1 MNAAGT
7 KLLGR
12 WGEAAAAEYLRKK
25 GYRIVA
31 AGYRTR
37 LGEIDL
43 IAENRRVL
51 AFVEV
56 KTRKNADFAQAR
68 DAVDRRKQG
77 KIIQTAKL
85 YLAGHETK
93 KEVRLDVIEVYAP
106 QGIETADPQII
117 HIENAFT
124 EDR

>member
-1 MNAAGT
+1 MNT

-12 WGEAAAAEYLRKK
+12 WGEAAAADFLRKK
-25 GYRIVA
+25 GYKIVA

-37 LGEIDL
+37 IGEIDL
-43 IAENRRVL
+43 IAENRGVL

-68 DAVDRRKQG
+68 DAVNYRKQG
-77 KIIQTAKL
+77 KIIDTAKL
-85 YLAGHETK
+85 YLAQHETE
-93 KEVRLDVIEVYAP
+93 KEIRLDVIEVYAP
-106 QGIETADPQII
+106 DGTDTAEPEIV

>member
-1 MNAAGT
+1 MNT
-7 KLLGR
+7 KILGR
-12 WGEAAAAEYLRKK
+12 WGEAAAADYLRRK

-31 AGYRTR
+31 SGYRTR

-43 IAENRRVL
+43 IAENRKVL

-56 KTRKNADFAQAR
+56 KTRR
-68 DAVDRRKQG
+68 DASFAEAREAVNYRKQG
-77 KIIQTAKL
+77 KIINAAKL
-85 YLAGHETK
+85 YLATHETK
-93 KEVRLDVIEVYAP
+93 KELRLDVIEVYAP
-106 QGIETADPQII
+106 QGTDTAEPQIN

>member
-1 MNAAGT
+1 MNE
-7 KLLGR
+7 KFLGR

-31 AGYRTR
+31 SGYRTR

-43 IAENRRVL
+43 IAENRTTL

-56 KTRKNADFAQAR
+56 KTRRNANFVEAR
-68 DAVDRRKQG
+68 ESVNYRKQG
-77 KIIQTAKL
+77 RIINTAKI
-85 YLAGHETK
+85 YLASHETD
-93 KEVRLDVIEVYAP
+93 KEIRLDVIEVYAP
-106 QGIETADPQII
+106 EGMETVKPRII

>member
-1 MNAAGT
+1 MND
-7 KLLGR
+7 KLFGR

-31 AGYRTR
+31 SGYRTK

-43 IAENRRVL
+43 IAENRKVL

-56 KTRKNADFAQAR
+56 KTRR
-68 DAVDRRKQG
+68 DDRFMEAKDSVDYRKQG
-77 KIIQTAKL
+77 RILNTAKI
-85 YLAGHETK
+85 YLASHETD
-93 KEVRLDVIEVYAP
+93 KEIRLDVIEVYAP
-106 QGIETADPQII
+106 QGMDTPKPRIN

-124 EDR
+124 DDR